1 VGAPPATRTS
11 RPVPSRPR
19 LWRITDRA
27 GFAALARDGRRARH
41 AGITVTRVVTRPGA
55 TDEPPRVALAVSR
68 AAGGGVARNRVRR
81 RLRAA
86 MAELTRR
93 GAVPGGTY
101 LVGGSAELA
110 GRPWEALVA
119 DLEVAVA
126 RSCED
131 RPR

>member
-19 LWRITDRA
+19 LWRVTDRA

-41 AGITVTRVVTRPGA
+41 AGITVTRVVPHAGA

-68 AAGGGVARNRVRR
+68 AVGGAVARNRVRR

-110 GRPWEALVA
+110 DRPWESLVA